1 MTLAGEGRPPMAKE
15 QDRGK
20 DEPTTTKPKEH
31 DKKLTD
37 LTAEKKDEVVKGGG
51 GAQIGTTGG
60 EDRA

>member
-1 MTLAGEGRPPMAKE
+1 MAKE

-37 LTAEKKDEVVKGGG
+37 LTADEKDEQIKGGAGAG
-51 GAQIGTTGG
+51 GSSAGG
-60 EDRA
+60 